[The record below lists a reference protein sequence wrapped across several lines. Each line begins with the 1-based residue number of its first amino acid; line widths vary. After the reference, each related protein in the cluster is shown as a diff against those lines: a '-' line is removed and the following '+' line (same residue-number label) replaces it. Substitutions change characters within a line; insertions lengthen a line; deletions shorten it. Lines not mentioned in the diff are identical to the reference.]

1 MMKLQFDSSQEYQ
14 INAIRAIVDLF
25 DGQPIDKGDF
35 TIIDHCEFMG
45 SQQQTELGF
54 GNRLILN
61 DDTLLDNLHKVQ
73 DRNEID
79 RTSPEDFRQNGLN
92 FTVEMETGTGKTYC
106 YLRTIL
112 ELSTKYGFKKY
123 IIVVPG
129 VAIREGVNKNI
140 AITGDHFK
148 ALYNNIE
155 FEYFVY
161 DSKKAN
167 RLRQFAAS
175 NHIQIM
181 IINIDAFRKDF
192 SESQDDKKSNV
203 IFKESDKLS
212 GRKPIDFVRAT
223 SPIVIIDE
231 PQSVDNTP
239 KAQEAIKALNHLC
252 IFRYSA
258 THRNLYNQVY
268 KLDPI
273 RAYDL
278 RLVKQIVVSSVTSD
292 GSHNEA
298 FVKLLQTDNKKGI
311 RAKIRIHAK
320 TPSGIKDK
328 EFWVKQSTDL
338 FELSENLELYRSNYE
353 ITEISAEPGN
363 EYIDFSSG
371 KRLYL
376 NQEMGGVKE
385 DLMEL
390 QIKQTIQRH
399 LDKELHLKNKGIKVL
414 SLFFIDRV
422 ANYRYYDTEG
432 KPQKGKF
439 ARMFEKHYIESINQP
454 KYATL
459 DKPSVEKIHDGYF
472 SEDKKGILKD
482 TNGATLADDDTY
494 AKIMRNKEQLLS
506 LEEPLKFIFSHSA
519 LREGWDNPNVFQICT
534 LNETRSIMKKRQEI
548 GRGLRLPVNQQG
560 YRVFDE
566 NINKLLIVANE
577 HYDEFARKLQDE
589 YEEDCGVTFG
599 KIPRIGFSRI
609 TRFVDNQEVPIGR
622 EKSENIWNQLV
633 KNGFIDESG
642 KINPAFKPGKQGFS
656 LNLPEDIK
664 ELEPGII
671 SVIESYRI
679 ERHIKKDES
688 PRRLM
693 INKQVFADKE
703 FEELWNR
710 IKHKTFYE
718 VEYSTD
724 VIIHEAVKAIRQMP
738 KIEPIKA
745 TIREDR
751 LNIEKKGITTDPL
764 RVSEVDLRY
773 EGLLP
778 DIIGYLQKETELTRK
793 TLVTIL
799 IESKRLEE
807 FILNPQKYMDAVS
820 GIIKREL
827 HELIIDGIKYEKIA
841 AEEWSMLLFEDKE
854 ILSYLHNRLEVKHS
868 VYDAVVFDSEIER
881 KFAEELDKREDIKL
895 FVKLPHWFTIET
907 PIGKYN
913 PDWAIVKHGD
923 QTIYMVRE
931 TKGTKDF
938 DRFRNTEAYKIKC
951 GRKHFEALEVDF
963 DVVTSVDD
971 IK

>member
-1 MMKLQFDSSQEYQ
+1 MKLQFDSSQEYQ
-14 INAIRAIVDLF
+14 LNAVQAIVDLF
-25 DGQPIDKGDF
+25 AGQPIDKGDF
-35 TIIDHCEFMG
+35 TIIDHYEFMR

-129 VAIREGVNKNI
+129 LAIREGANKNI
-140 AITGDHFK
+140 AITKDHFK

-155 FEYFVY
+155 FEHFVY

-175 NHIQIM
+175 NHIEIM

-212 GRKPIDFVRAT
+212 GRKPIDFVQAT
-223 SPIVIIDE
+223 NPIVIIDE
-231 PQSVDNTP
+231 PQSVDSTP
-239 KAQEAIKALNHLC
+239 KAREAIKALNPLY

-353 ITEISAEPGN
+353 ITEISSESGN

-376 NQEMGGVKE
+376 HQEMGGVKE

-399 LDKELHLKNKGIKVL
+399 LDKELQLKNKGIKVL

-422 ANYRYYDTEG
+422 ANYRYYDEEG

-439 ARMFEKHYIESINQP
+439 ARMFEKHYTESINQP

-459 DKPSVEKIHDGYF
+459 DKPSVEKVHDGYF

-534 LNETRSIMKKRQEI
+534 LNETRSVMKKRQEI
-548 GRGLRLPVNQQG
+548 GRGLRLPVNQEG
-560 YRVFDE
+560 YRVFDD
-566 NINKLLIVANE
+566 NINKLLVVANE

-609 TRFVDNQEVPIGR
+609 TRLVDNQEVPIGR
-622 EKSENIWNQLV
+622 EKSENIWNHLV
-633 KNGFIDESG
+633 KSGFIDESG
-642 KINPAFKPGKQGFS
+642 KIKPEFNPGKQGFT
-656 LNLPEDIK
+656 LNLPEEIK
-664 ELEPGII
+664 ELEPDII
-671 SVIESYRI
+671 SVMESYRI

-751 LNIEKKGITTDPL
+751 LNIENKGITTDQL

-773 EGLLP
+773 EGPLP

-799 IESKRLEE
+799 IESKRLED

-820 GIIKREL
+820 GIIKKEL

-841 AEEWSMLLFEDKE
+841 AEEWSMLLFEDEE
-854 ILSYLHNRLEVKHS
+854 ILSYLHNRLEVKNS